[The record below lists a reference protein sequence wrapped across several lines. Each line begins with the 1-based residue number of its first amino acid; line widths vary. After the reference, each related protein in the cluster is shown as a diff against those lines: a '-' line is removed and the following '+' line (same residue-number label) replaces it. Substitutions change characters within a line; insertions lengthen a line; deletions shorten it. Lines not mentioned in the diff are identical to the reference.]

1 MNSSEIRKRFINYFT
16 DTLKA
21 RDKVHV
27 EIHSSPLVPERH
39 PTLLF
44 TNSGM
49 VQFTPYF
56 LGEKNPESDF
66 GSKRLCSVQKCIRT
80 GDLDIVGKSK
90 YHLVFFEMLGSWSIG
105 DYGKTKAVE
114 VAFDLLTNPD
124 YGYGLK
130 AEKLIPTIFAGN
142 DEAPAD
148 IETLEAWKKMGIP
161 EARISRLPASENW
174 WAPAGLSGPGP
185 CGPCTEVL
193 YDRGPSFGEEEEVPG
208 LTDNPRYLEI
218 WNAGVFMQYNR
229 DAEGQLHDLPF
240 LSVDTGA
247 GLERFAL
254 LLQGAD
260 SVFETDL
267 FLPII
272 NKIISLGGSDLDYEK
287 DEIKFALRQSA
298 EHIKSSTFLMSEKV
312 YPSNKDQGYVVR
324 RLLRTAFNNFE
335 WTLKIA
341 PEKMA
346 EVVPV
351 IFDMYLETYPEL
363 GKPEDVIEMMKAELN
378 LYKQISDGAKK
389 FIQQNYVK
397 AKMTRIGNPF
407 DIYQST
413 GASQDLIKSIAAE
426 NNLEVDFTNFE
437 EHVKAHQELSRAG
450 AGEKF
455 KGGLGDHS
463 EETTRLHTAT
473 HLLHRAL
480 REVLGSGVQQMGS
493 NITPERLRFDFS
505 FDDKMTA
512 EQVQAVEDIVNEK
525 ISEKLPVQNVTLPKV
540 EAEQSGA
547 LHFFKEK
554 YPDMVKIYYV
564 GDSID
569 TAWSKEFCGGPHVEN
584 TGELGHFK
592 IQKEEAVGKGVRRIK
607 AVLE

>member
-1 MNSSEIRKRFINYFT
+1 MKSSEIRKRFINYFT
-16 DTLKA
+16 DVLQA

-114 VAFDLLTNPD
+114 LAFDLLTNED

-148 IETLEAWKKMGIP
+148 METLEAWKKVGIP
-161 EARISRLPASENW
+161 ESRISRLPASENW

-193 YDRGPSFGEEEEVPG
+193 YDRGSEFGPEEEVPG

-229 DAEGQLHDLPF
+229 DAEGKLHELPF

-254 LLQGAD
+254 LLQKAD

-267 FLPII
+267 FMPII
-272 NKIISLGGSDLDYEK
+272 NKIITLASDLDLE
-287 DEIKFALRQSA
+287 DEQTKFHLHRAA
-298 EHIKSSTFLMSEKV
+298 EHIKSSTFLMSEGV
-312 YPSNKDQGYVVR
+312 HPSNKDQGYVVR
-324 RLLRTAFNNFE
+324 RLLRTAFNDFV
-335 WTLKIA
+335 WGLKVDSS
-341 PEKMA
+341 KMK
-346 EVVPV
+346 EVVPEV
-351 IFDMYLETYPEL
+351 FDMYKEVYPEM
-363 GKPEDVIEMMKAELN
+363 GNSEDVIKILDAEHD
-378 LYKQISDGAKK
+378 LYKKIADNTRK
-389 FIQQNYVK
+389 FISQNYVK
-397 AKMTRIGNPF
+397 RGIKEVTNPF

-413 GASQDLIKSIAAE
+413 GASRDLIEALVSE
-426 NNLEVDFTNFE
+426 QPLTVDFTNFD

-450 AGEKF
+450 AGQKF

-480 REVLGSGVQQMGS
+480 REILGPHVQQMGS
-493 NITPERLRFDFS
+493 NITPDRLRFDFS
-505 FDDKMTA
+505 HEEKMTDGQIK
-512 EQVQAVEDIVNEK
+512 QVEALVNQK
-525 ISEKLPVQNVTLPKV
+525 ISEALPVNNITLPKD
-540 EAEQSGA
+540 EAAQSGA

-554 YPDMVKIYYV
+554 YPDMVKIYFV
-564 GDSID
+564 GDNLEN
-569 TAWSKEFCGGPHVEN
+569 AWSKEFCGGPHVEN
-584 TGELGHFK
+584 TSELGHFK
-592 IQKEEAVGKGVRRIK
+592 IQKEEAVGKGIRRIK